1 MWVLVH
7 TSKDTI
13 LIIRT
18 PNRLYQRPHQ
28 STQDISSPDSPRSEQ
43 SRVVEHGER
52 QRRCRNVRRS
62 SEESGDSQQSG
73 SFKASQPPRQLQSRH
88 STCFLMMYKCIII
101 QVFRV
106 SIYHFQLTL
115 RSRGTKS
122 GRIHQGRFEALPRV
136 PHHYHC
142 QQGGT
147 GREYR
152 HTVEKQRH
160 WILYRYNELDDPLP
174 VGEAGP

>member
-1 MWVLVH
+1 MLM
-7 TSKDTI
+7 
-13 LIIRT
+13 IRT
-18 PNRLYQRPHQ
+18 QSHPYQHPHQ
-28 STQDISSPDSPRSEQ
+28 STQDIFSPGSPRSEPNP
-43 SRVVEHGER
+43 VAEHGER
-52 QRRCRNVRRS
+52 QRRCPNVRRS

-73 SFKASQPPRQLQSRH
+73 SFKASQPLRHLQPRHRYS
-88 STCFLMMYKCIII
+88 STCFLMMYKCIIF

-136 PHHYHC
+136 PHHYHR

-147 GREYR
+147 GRKYR
-152 HTVEKQRH
+152 HTVAKQRH
-160 WILYRYNELDDPLP
+160 SIPYRYNELDDPPP